1 VVQTPEVVRV
11 YLGSFWEAPLK
22 LEDNRYAAVQLLCFT
37 MRCALPCAVVVEMMH
52 VSVGTVRYLLMTWV
66 GYFDV
71 LYDMP
76 YKGHRMRLVTS
87 SFVPLLVVGSFV
99 CHSRYAVVQLL
110 FYPALYLYLPRP
122 HRALLERE
130 KADLLQEM
138 MSLPQNAVVRRI
150 NELVKRARAVKVHAY
165 IVHYLKKQM
174 PYVLG
179 TGRFECLHLYL
190 PGLVG
195 TKCRW
200 LHFFSC
206 KVAAAYTH
214 LCSCSLCA

>member
-1 VVQTPEVVRV
+1 VVLRVVH
-11 YLGSFWEAPLK
+11 L
-22 LEDNRYAAVQLLCFT
+22 Q
-37 MRCALPCAVVVEMMH
+37 CAVVANMYASVENA
-52 VSVGTVRYLLMTWV
+52 RYLLTLLWGFLDARV
-66 GYFDV
+66 DV
-71 LYDMP
+71 P
-76 YKGHRMRLVTS
+76 PCSGHRTRLATS
-87 SFVPLLVVGSFV
+87 VPCLFRCAAYLMLRSRALPVLL
-99 CHSRYAVVQLL
+99 
-110 FYPALYLYLPRP
+110 RP

-179 TGRFECLHLYL
+179 TGSFECLHLHL

-195 TKCRW
+195 
-200 LHFFSC
+200 
-206 KVAAAYTH
+206 
-214 LCSCSLCA
+214 